1 MLGHLV
7 YSRHADGD
15 EARHT
20 LAQTTWLQ
28 RILRA
33 LFRRH

>member
-7 YSRHADGD
+7 VGRSYLDAHAPRSG
-15 EARHT
+15 EQGNFFA
-20 LAQTTWLQ
+20 

-33 LFRRH
+33 LFRRK